1 MGYYGFEKQND
12 SVYICVEFCPNG
24 TLTDFIKEGID
35 EAEVLKLFR
44 QLIEGMCYMNAKG
57 NQGFIQVKCIVI

>member
-1 MGYYGFEKQND
+1 MND

-24 TLTDFIKEGID
+24 TLTDLIKEGID
-35 EAEVLKLFR
+35 EAEALKLFR

-57 NQGFIQVKCIVI
+57 KLIFIQVKCIVI

>member
-12 SVYICVEFCPNG
+12 SVYIFVEFCPNG

-35 EAEVLKLFR
+35 EAEALKLFR

-57 NQGFIQVKCIVI
+57 KKILSQVKCIAI